1 MLNEKVL
8 KNEPM
13 KYTIEGGAD
22 EGNWRREFH
31 NEEDMVLLVVNE
43 QRG

>member
-1 MLNEKVL
+1 MELRRQTVNKIQLSEDMLNEKVL

-22 EGNWRREFH
+22 EGN
-31 NEEDMVLLVVNE
+31 
-43 QRG
+43 